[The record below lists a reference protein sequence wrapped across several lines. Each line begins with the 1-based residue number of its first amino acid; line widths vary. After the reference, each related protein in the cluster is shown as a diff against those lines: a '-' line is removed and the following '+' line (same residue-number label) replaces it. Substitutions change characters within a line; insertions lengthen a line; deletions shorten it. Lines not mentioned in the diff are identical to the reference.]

1 MKRSIA
7 GIMNM
12 NMFGI
17 PFTGADV
24 CGLSSDENLKQ
35 EESDEICARWI

>member
-1 MKRSIA
+1 MKKSIA

-24 CGLSSDENLKQ
+24 CGLSS
-35 EESDEICARWI
+35 EESLS

>member
-1 MKRSIA
+1 
-7 GIMNM
+7 M

-17 PFTGADV
+17 PFTGANV
-24 CGLSSDENLKQ
+24 CGLSSDESMKQ